1 MPIKPSQGG
10 TIAGM
15 RLTRWLAGMVG
26 IAALA
31 RLLAGR
37 KRRAEPDAEAPAGAD
52 PADELRRKL
61 DEVRSGSTGQAAD
74 AASPAESEAPTE
86 RDAATP
92 TLEERRAAIHAR
104 AQEAI
109 DSMREVDE

>member
-1 MPIKPSQGG
+1 
-10 TIAGM
+10 M

-31 RLLAGR
+31 RLLAR
-37 KRRAEPDAEAPAGAD
+37 RRRRAEPVAELPAGPD

-61 DEVRSGSTGQAAD
+61 DEVRSVSSSPAAASVPNPAAD
-74 AASPAESEAPTE
+74 APAET
-86 RDAATP
+86 DAATP
-92 TLEERRAAIHAR
+92 TIEERRAAIHAR

-109 DSMREVDE
+109 DSMREVEE